1 MRNFDTDLDEARAQG
16 QRTVR
21 VSSTVPAV
29 RETVTIT
36 RPEPATAPAA
46 RETRTSHVGKDPA
59 DWSWENLR
67 DYAVRQI
74 ESFHGPFPKEPAKIT
89 GIFRSFHS
97 RYGRHA
103 GPIAVAAFEL
113 YRGRWKGAPIS
124 VTRFCKGSDAYFGD
138 VILNRLQGSA

>member
-21 VSSTVPAV
+21 ASTTVPTV

-36 RPEPATAPAA
+36 RTEPVAAPAA
-46 RETRTSHVGKDPA
+46 REARTSHVGKDPA
-59 DWSWENLR
+59 DWTWENLR
-67 DYAVRQI
+67 DYVVRQI
-74 ESFHGPFPKEPAKIT
+74 ESFHGPFPKEPAKIA

-97 RYGRHA
+97 RYGRDA

-113 YRGRWKGAPIS
+113 YRGRWKGSPIS
-124 VTRFCKGSDAYFGD
+124 VTRFCRGSDQYFAD
-138 VILNRLQGSA
+138 PIRERLITV